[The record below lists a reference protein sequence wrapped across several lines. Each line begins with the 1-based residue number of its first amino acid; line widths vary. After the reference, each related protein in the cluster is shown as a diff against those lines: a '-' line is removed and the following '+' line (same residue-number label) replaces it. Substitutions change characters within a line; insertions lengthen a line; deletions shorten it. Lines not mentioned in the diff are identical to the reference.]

1 METEA
6 FRFERQLELAQE
18 EHDADSMGGTLIT
31 PISGMGFGENH
42 ERKQSWQ
49 SQPLKT
55 LRDPETV
62 RGSMIHL
69 EYQSRVKARN

>member
-31 PISGMGFGENH
+31 PINGMGFAENH
-42 ERKQSWQ
+42 ERKQSWA

-55 LRDPETV
+55 LRGPETV
-62 RGSMIHL
+62 RGTMVHL
-69 EYQSRVKARN
+69 EAPSMVKPRN